1 MGRGAWAWCALGA
14 LWLAAGCTDRAL
26 WRTGE
31 EWTLS
36 PSGVDFGPVAV
47 GGRAERTVE
56 LSNVGRAP
64 LSLMEVTP
72 GDARVAVLDVAAGE
86 IVAPGGSRRLR
97 VVFFPESEGA
107 LASELRVRTDSAGEA
122 SVSLTGM
129 GARVELEVS
138 PGSLDVGSAAV
149 FDRAEGAVRVRNLGS
164 VSAQL
169 GVMLTGPHASAFTV
183 DALPPLLLPG
193 TETQLPVHFRPV
205 SMGLARATLAVTG
218 CAGCPPHEVALSG
231 LGTAGILSVTPGRLD
246 FGRVPVGSSASLKV
260 TLSHSGNVPIT
271 VQPPSLQGDPGARF
285 TVGAGTAAFP
295 LQLQPGRTAD
305 VVVNFAPT
313 AEGKVTGAWLEV
325 RAQASNTDGR
335 VDIPLSGEGGG
346 GCVLVLPRA
355 LDFGVVPQGMTVMRK
370 VNVLNRCSG
379 EISLSDLQVLGAT
392 GGFFSVDAS
401 AGPVTLAVGA
411 IHPLSLQ
418 FTPRNGETQASATL
432 SLKAWE
438 GGAPYALSVPLTAS
452 SRIFAP
458 CVAELLPAALDFGGV
473 QVGARTS
480 LSVSVRNAGADDC
493 VLSGF
498 GLVPGSDAAFG
509 ITPVDATTLAP
520 GAVQVL
526 QVAFSPLGVGSH
538 AGQAALSVN
547 QAAPGALLVPLS
559 GEGVNGCI
567 RLDPPLLDFG
577 ARMLSCGG
585 RSASITASN
594 VCPTPAQLLGATLQG
609 GGSEFSL
616 GAIPQVPFMLA
627 AGRSASFPLLYHPT
641 HGGMAGGTFRL
652 DTGNGPP
659 LTVGI
664 TGEALLDT
672 HATELFVQDTRPRVD
687 VLLVVDNSGSM
698 LEEQVNLGANFAAL
712 LSAAQ
717 AQGVDYQIAV
727 TTTGIVPSPGS
738 WATCPG
744 GAEGGERGRLF
755 PVDGTRPRI
764 LTPATPNAD
773 AVFRENAAVGVC
785 HWDEQGLEAAY
796 LALSPPLID
805 HADDLSTPTGPAD
818 GNAGF
823 LRSGARLAVV
833 FLSDEEDTSPRPV
846 SFYASF
852 FKGLKGNDP
861 SLVSI
866 SAIIATAPLGSCP
879 TASSVGS
886 RYEALAVATGG
897 VVQPICTQD
906 WASALAQLSTAAFG
920 PRQAFPLSGTPADPS
935 GITVKINGQPV
946 TGGWR
951 YDGSSRSVV
960 FDLVAAPSS
969 GDLVEVTYPLGC

>member
-14 LWLAAGCTDRAL
+14 LWLAGCTDRAL

-36 PSGVDFGPVAV
+36 PSGVDFGAVAV
-47 GGRAERTVE
+47 GERAERTVE
-56 LSNVGRAP
+56 LSNGGRAP
-64 LSLMEVTP
+64 LALVEVTP
-72 GDARVAVLDVAAGE
+72 GDPRLAVLDVVAGE
-86 IVAPGGSRRLR
+86 VIVPGASRRLR

-122 SVSLTGM
+122 AVALTGL
-129 GARVELEVS
+129 GARVQLEIS
-138 PGSLDVGSAAV
+138 PRALDMGSAAV
-149 FDRAEGAVRVRNLGS
+149 FDRTEGAVRVRNVGT
-164 VSAQL
+164 VPAQL
-169 GVMLTGPHASAFTV
+169 GLALSGPHVGAFSV
-183 DALPPLLLPG
+183 DAPSALLLPG
-193 TETQLPVHFRPV
+193 TEARLPVRFRPV
-205 SMGLARATLAVTG
+205 SVGLARATLAVTG
-218 CAGCPPHEVALSG
+218 CPGCAPDEVSLSG
-231 LGTAGILSVTPGRLD
+231 LGTAGILSVTPERLE

-260 TLSHSGNVPIT
+260 TLSHSGNLPVT
-271 VQPPSLQGDPGARF
+271 VQAPSLQGDPGGRF
-285 TVGAGTAAFP
+285 TLGAGTAAFP

-313 AEGKVTGAWLEV
+313 AEGKVTGAWLEL

-355 LDFGVVPQGMTVMRK
+355 LDFGVVPQGMTVARK

-379 EISLSDLQVLGAT
+379 EVALSDLQVLGAT

-401 AGPVTLAVGA
+401 TGPVTLAVGA
-411 IHPLSLQ
+411 IHPLSIQ
-418 FTPRNGETQASATL
+418 FTPRSGETQASATL

-438 GGAPYALSVPLTAS
+438 GGAPYALSVPLTAT

-473 QVGARTS
+473 QVGARTALS
-480 LSVSVRNAGADDC
+480 LSVRNAGTDDC

-498 GLVPGSDAAFG
+498 ARVPGSDPSFIIAHADAA
-509 ITPVDATTLAP
+509 TLAP
-520 GAVQVL
+520 GAVRLL
-526 QVAFSPLGVGSH
+526 QVSFAPQAVGSF
-538 AGQAALSVN
+538 AGQAALAAN

-567 RLDPPLLDFG
+567 RLEPPLLDFG
-577 ARMLSCGG
+577 ARMLTCGG
-585 RSASITASN
+585 RAASITASN
-594 VCPTPAQLLGATLQG
+594 ACPSPAQVLGATLQG
-609 GGSEFSL
+609 GGSEISL
-616 GAIPQVPFMLA
+616 GALPQVPFTLA
-627 AGRSASFPLLYHPT
+627 AGRSASFPVLYHPT
-641 HGGMAGGTFRL
+641 RGGVAGATFRL
-652 DTGNGPP
+652 DTGSGPP
-659 LTVGI
+659 LTAGI

-764 LTPATPNAD
+764 LTPSTPNAD
-773 AVFRENAAVGVC
+773 AVFRENTAVGVC

-796 LALSPPLID
+796 LALSSPLID
-805 HADDLSTPTGPAD
+805 HADDPSTPTGPAD

-823 LRSGARLAVV
+823 LRPGARLAIV

-846 SFYASF
+846 SFYESF
-852 FKGLKGNDP
+852 FKGLKGDDP

-866 SAIIATAPLGSCP
+866 SAIIGTAPLGSCP

-920 PRQAFPLSGTPADPS
+920 PRQAFPLSGMPGDPA
-935 GITVKINGQPV
+935 GISVKVNGQPV
-946 TGGWR
+946 TGGWH
-951 YDGSSRSVV
+951 YDTGSRSVV
-960 FDLVAAPSS
+960 FDLVSAPSA

>member
-14 LWLAAGCTDRAL
+14 LWLAGCTDRAL

-31 EWTLS
+31 DWALA
-36 PSGVDFGPVAV
+36 PAGVDFGPVAV
-47 GGRAERTVE
+47 GERAERTLE
-56 LSNVGRAP
+56 LTNDGRAP
-64 LSLMEVTP
+64 LSLLEVTP
-72 GDARVAVLDVAAGE
+72 GDARLAVLD
-86 IVAPGGSRRLR
+86 IVAGDVIPPGSIRRLR
-97 VVFFPESEGA
+97 VVFSPEAEGP
-107 LASELRVRTDSAGEA
+107 LASELRVRTGSAGDA
-122 SVSLTGM
+122 AVAITGL
-129 GARVELEVS
+129 GAPVQLEVS
-138 PGSLDVGSAAV
+138 PGVLDVGSAAV
-149 FDRAEGAVRVRNLGS
+149 FDRADAAVRVRNVG
-164 VSAQL
+164 VVPAQL
-169 GVMLTGPHASAFTV
+169 GVGLSGPHAGTFTV
-183 DALPPLLLPG
+183 DPPPSLLVPG
-193 TETQLPVHFRPV
+193 TEVQLPVRFRPV
-205 SMGLARATLAVTG
+205 SVGLARATLALTG
-218 CAGCPPHEVALSG
+218 CTGCPPVEVALSG
-231 LGTAGILSVTPGRLD
+231 LGTAGILSVTPERLD
-246 FGRVPVGSSASLKV
+246 FGRVPVGSSATLKV
-260 TLSHSGNVPIT
+260 TLSHAGNLPIT
-271 VQPPSLQGDPGARF
+271 VHAPSLKGDPNGRF
-285 TVGAGTAAFP
+285 TLGAGTAAFP

-305 VVVNFAPT
+305 VVVNFAPG
-313 AEGKVTGAWLEV
+313 AEGKVVGAWLEL

-335 VDIPLSGEGGG
+335 VDIPLSGEGGS

-355 LDFGVVPQGMTVMRK
+355 LDFGVVPQGMTVSRK

-379 EISLSDLQVLGAT
+379 EVSLSDLQVLGPT
-392 GGFFSVDAS
+392 GGFFAVDAS
-401 AGPVTLAVGA
+401 TGPVTLAVGA

-418 FTPRNGETQASATL
+418 FTPRAGETQASATL

-458 CVAELLPAALDFGGV
+458 CVADLLPAALDFGGV
-473 QVGARTS
+473 QVGARTT
-480 LSVSVRNAGADDC
+480 LSVSVRNAGTDDC
-493 VLSGF
+493 VVSGF

-509 ITPVDATTLAP
+509 IAPVDAATLAP

-526 QVAFSPLGVGSH
+526 QVAFSPPAVGSY
-538 AGQAALSVN
+538 AGQAALAVN

-594 VCPTPAQLLGATLQG
+594 VCPSPVSVVGAALQG
-609 GGSEFSL
+609 GGTEISL
-616 GAIPQVPFMLA
+616 GALPALPSLLA
-627 AGRSASFPLLYHPT
+627 GGRSVSFPVLYHPT
-641 HGGMAGGTFRL
+641 RGGVAAASFRL
-652 DTGNGPP
+652 DTGSGPP
-659 LTVGI
+659 LTAGV
-664 TGEALLDT
+664 TGEALLET

-698 LEEQVNLGANFAAL
+698 LEEQVNLGANFSAL

-764 LTPATPNAD
+764 LTPSTPNAD
-773 AVFRENAAVGVC
+773 AVFRENTAVGVC

-796 LALSPPLID
+796 LALSPPLVD
-805 HADDLSTPTGPAD
+805 HADDPSTPTGPAD

-823 LRSGARLAVV
+823 LRAGARLAIV
-833 FLSDEEDTSPRPV
+833 FLSDEEDTSQRPV
-846 SFYASF
+846 SFYESF
-852 FKGLKGNDP
+852 FKGLKGDDP

-866 SAIIATAPLGSCP
+866 SAIIGTAPLGSCP

-886 RYEALAVATGG
+886 RYEALAV
-897 VVQPICTQD
+897 
-906 WASALAQLSTAAFG
+906 LSTAAFG
-920 PRQAFPLSGTPADPS
+920 PRQAFPLSGTPGDPS
-935 GITVKINGQPV
+935 GISVKVNGQPV
-946 TGGWR
+946 VGGWH
-951 YDGSSRSVV
+951 YDAGTRSVV
-960 FDLVAAPSS
+960 FDLASAPSA
-969 GDLVEVTYPLGC
+969 GELVEVTYPLGCQATVAQP